1 MTKTTL
7 LAAASLGVIALAGA
21 AQAGTMTAAIGTAAP
36 VTATAAAPFKIAAER
51 TNAADTTVA
60 AGFTAI
66 NALPANITVAAGT
79 TQNYRVTFTVAG
91 GTITAPSLTA
101 NSAGATATLD
111 TTYAAAGS
119 TSTSATYIVTV
130 VAPGGVGGD
139 RVINNFRLNATLAN
153 SAAEASVSVSSQVEL
168 LAGGV
173 ATVVDSTTATTLVT
187 YADVLGA
194 FSVTS
199 NNALAAL
206 SDFKTFSAGASPAA
220 PITAGPP
227 SAAELGSNYSIVANA
242 GPFHAGLG
250 GATPVVVTAAD
261 ILNGGTLVVTG
272 GSQLNTLVPSLK
284 DLGGGAAPVVRTA
297 STATFTLDNVAGD
310 NLLNPTA
317 AARPDFVLTQNAT
330 PVAISPTSF
339 TANFTPIYAAGYTA
353 PAASGSVASGNIS
366 LDGVNFIAPWVSGSQ
381 APTQSVVRIS
391 NGASTA
397 SGMITLK
404 LTAAVARAAGVTT
417 GPGAPIANQTC
428 TALNG
433 AAITVPANGELQ
445 LGAGELSACFGS
457 FLRGDVQITIQSDSG
472 ELTAKMRNVSSTGTF
487 ETTLGRF
494 SGGTSADAAF

>member
-21 AQAGTMTAAIGTAAP
+21 AQAGTMSAAIGTVAP
-36 VTATAAAPFKIAAER
+36 VTANAAAPFKIAAER

-60 AGFTAI
+60 GGFTAI
-66 NALPANITVAAGT
+66 NELPADITVTAGT

-101 NSAGATATLD
+101 NSVGATATLD

-130 VAPGGVGGD
+130 VAPAGGN

-153 SAAEASVSVSSQVEL
+153 SAAEAAVSVSSQVEL

-206 SDFKTFSAGASPAA
+206 SDFKAFSAGASPAA
-220 PITAGPP
+220 PITPANPGP
-227 SAAELGSNYSIVANA
+227 SAAELGSNFSIVANA
-242 GPFHAGLG
+242 GTFHAGLG
-250 GATPVVVTAAD
+250 GNTPVAVTAAN

-284 DLGGGAAPVVRTA
+284 DLGGGGAPVVRTA
-297 STATFTLDNVAGD
+297 STATFTLDNLAAD

-317 AARPDFVLTQNAT
+317 ANRPDFVLTQNAT

-339 TANFTPIYAAGYTA
+339 TANFTPIYSGGYTA
-353 PAASGSVASGNIS
+353 PAASGAVASGNVS

-391 NGASTA
+391 NGASAA

-457 FLRGDVQITIQSDSG
+457 FLRGDVQITIQSASG